1 MSKIFDALQRWD
13 AERTGTSSP
22 MRPTATELLER
33 AERHATAQWS
43 HEQSAKS
50 SDNEGQLEWSSP
62 QSRDIS
68 PAGAEPGVAT
78 PGNDSGL
85 PPQHRFL
92 SQFGTLDLA
101 LTGESRLVAVEAPE
115 SAAAEA
121 FRLLAVRLRHIQ
133 RDRALRTVLITS
145 TVPQEGKTMVAANL
159 AYTLAGS
166 GGKSVLLID
175 GDFRRP
181 ALTKW
186 LALDAVPGLC
196 EWAQGTST
204 ITTSIHRLGKCGPW
218 VLTAG
223 GIGENRSELIESTK
237 LPQLLEQISGYFNWV
252 IIDSPPVL
260 PLADTSMWARLA
272 DGILLVA
279 RRGVT
284 EKRHLL
290 RGLESLAPDKLIGVV
305 MNAATTIPARHYA
318 YYYGKRPADSA
329 ALAVDN
335 S

>member
-1 MSKIFDALQRWD
+1 MSKIFDALQRCD

-33 AERHATAQWS
+33 AERLATAQWS

-50 SDNEGQLEWSSP
+50 RDDVGQPEWSSP
-62 QSRDIS
+62 QSRDIT
-68 PAGAEPGVAT
+68 PAAAA
-78 PGNDSGL
+78 PGNDSEV
-85 PPQHRFL
+85 PPQHGFL
-92 SQFGTLDLA
+92 SQFRTIDLA
-101 LTGESRLVAVEAPE
+101 LNGEGRLVAAEAPE

-121 FRLLAVRLRHIQ
+121 FRLLGVRLRHMQ

-145 TVPQEGKTMVAANL
+145 SVPQEGKTVVAANL
-159 AYTLAGS
+159 AYTLASS
-166 GGKSVLLID
+166 GGKNVLLID

-181 ALTKW
+181 SLTKW
-186 LALDAVPGLC
+186 LALDTVPGLC

-204 ITTSIHRLGKCGPW
+204 VTTSIHRLGKCGPW

-223 GIGENRSELIESTK
+223 GIRENRSELIESTK